1 MNSIPSA
8 PEVLD
13 LWRRCAPPDSSER
26 DRVLAFYAALVRGG
40 ASLDE
45 LPLPVEILNPLRR
58 NGVVSAE
65 ELRAMSWGSLISLKG
80 IGPTRAREIRRVL
93 GVQ

>member
-1 MNSIPSA
+1 MISLPST
-8 PEVLD
+8 PDVLD

-40 ASLDE
+40 TTLDE

-65 ELRAMSWGSLISLKG
+65 ELRAMSWGRLISLKG
-80 IGPTRAREIRRVL
+80 IGPTRARLIQRAL